1 MIQFKEGF
9 LVEILFI
16 RCLGRKDHP
25 HTGLQLFFGH
35 FMLESVEVEGV
46 AEEIFVY
53 LNHELVAFQTAEPL
67 DPAEVGVAWAVRE
80 LTVDFVL
87 LLI

>member
-1 MIQFKEGF
+1 
-9 LVEILFI
+9 
-16 RCLGRKDHP
+16 
-25 HTGLQLFFGH
+25 
-35 FMLESVEVEGV
+35 MLESVEVEGV

-53 LNHELVAFQTAEPL
+53 LNHELMAFQTAEPL

-80 LTVDFVL
+80 LTVDLVL